1 MSTTQWTKFSK
12 WWMDGVT
19 KVFKGKDSFKAQ
31 NCPLDLKSKSIKFS
45 LLNLSDAT
53 LQLTF

>member
-1 MSTTQWTKFSK
+1 
-12 WWMDGVT
+12 MDGVT
-19 KVFKGKDSFKAQ
+19 KVCKGKDSFKAQ